1 MTKWKK
7 HHAKERKRIQ
17 NYRKKVKETLL
28 APKSTPPL
36 SSPYKT
42 RQTIG
47 KAIKKATVTTILS
60 LEKRRCQTFSK
71 RS

>member
-1 MTKWKK
+1 MTKWNK

-28 APKSTPPL
+28 PPKSTPPL

-42 RQTIG
+42 PQPIG
-47 KAIKKATVTTILS
+47 KAIKKATQS
-60 LEKRRCQTFSK
+60 LPSSLKKKTVSNL
-71 RS
+71 